1 MGENLF
7 FLFAFAALLSGLI
20 FVRKS
25 EQPKPLLP
33 VILGSFLTELCIG
46 TVAAK
51 VCALLSVAVGLK
63 SIGVAYL
70 IVGICIW
77 TYMVVSKQFQKFRVD
92 SWNVYSFSVIT
103 IWYVILFLSIFTI
116 GLSNKYINSDPAVHL
131 NFALNVM
138 DTGRITNMPFGE
150 LFNGLIL
157 SMFRP
162 FVARISLYKVYIL
175 ADAAA
180 NFVNVLMFYVLVAAF
195 CKHKF
200 VKAILPFLCLGYFF
214 GWPLFSY
221 ILGGFGYLSWGGIL
235 SAYIVYL
242 LMQFY
247 GSGTKREQVI
257 LLIEIGLSY
266 IGLAFCYML
275 FLPILGIL
283 ILLTLILKIK
293 KDSSF
298 VISAKK
304 MVIGGLVMAGIG
316 AVLVVISFKGYFY
329 GSAEHFFDVLST
341 DGWTHKDLY
350 RDFVFLMPPCLYMG
364 WHYIKTRKINFAF
377 LSSVSTLAFAAVT
390 FVLCLCEIVSS
401 YYFYKI
407 YYILWIFLWLML
419 IDAMDYFM
427 EKDKGIIAAY
437 GITFCI
443 PFIMTLSGFDYML
456 EDKGI
461 VVNEKHSSFYPSLY
475 PILDGYA
482 YYLSEE
488 DNWLDD
494 KEALNDISGFILDN
508 FTEETEIPLI
518 CCDGRWGYWYHAF
531 TGRDSVY
538 VANSNEL
545 LDALS
550 GYIREGHEYIVIHQN
565 YETYRKVAAEL
576 EGYERTY
583 DNGYY
588 GLYHISQ

>member
-1 MGENLF
+1 MGEILF
-7 FLFAFAALLSGLI
+7 FLFAFATLLSGLI
-20 FVRKS
+20 FVQKS

-46 TVAAK
+46 TIAAK
-51 VCALLSVAVGLK
+51 VCSLLSVAVGLR
-63 SIGVAYL
+63 SIGAAYL

-77 TYMVVSKQFQKFRVD
+77 TYTVVSKQFQKFKVD
-92 SWNVYSFSVIT
+92 LWNVYSFSVIT
-103 IWYVILFLSIFTI
+103 IWYAILFLSIFTI
-116 GLSNKYINSDPAVHL
+116 GLSNKYINSDPAVHFS
-131 NFALNVM
+131 FALNVM
-138 DTGRITNMPFGE
+138 DTGTISNMPFGE

-180 NFVNVLMFYVLVAAF
+180 NFVNVLMFYVLAAAF
-195 CKHKF
+195 CKRKF
-200 VKAILPFLCLGYFF
+200 VKAILPFLCLGYFM

-247 GSGTKREQVI
+247 ESTSKRDQAI
-257 LLIEIGLSY
+257 LLTKVGIGFIGL
-266 IGLAFCYML
+266 IFCYML
-275 FLPILGIL
+275 FFPIIGVLVLL
-283 ILLTLILKIK
+283 ILLLKIK
-293 KDSSF
+293 RDSSYVF
-298 VISAKK
+298 SVKK
-304 MVIGGLVMAGIG
+304 MVIGGLVAAVIG
-316 AVLVVISFKGYFY
+316 AVIFVSCFKGYFR
-329 GSAEHFFDVLST
+329 GDMIHFIVAFRT

-350 RDFVFLMPPCLYMG
+350 RDFVFLMPPFLYMG
-364 WHYIKTRKINFAF
+364 WHYIKNRKIHFA
-377 LSSVSTLAFAAVT
+377 LMASVITLAFAAVS
-390 FVLCLCEIVSS
+390 FGLCLCGIMSA

-407 YYILWIFLWLML
+407 YYLLWFFLWLML

-427 EKDKGIIAAY
+427 EKDKGILAAY

-461 VVNEKHSSFYPSLY
+461 IVDEKHSSFYPSLY

-531 TGRDSVY
+531 TDRDSVY
-538 VANSNEL
+538 VANGDEL

-550 GYIREGHEYIVIHQN
+550 GYIREGNEYIVIHQN

-583 DNGYY
+583 DNGFY
-588 GLYHISQ
+588 GLYHIPQ